1 MRKLTLP
8 ILVGAATMVLVST
21 GHAQEPAPSFSERIG
36 TFDSRAVAIAFYRS
50 AEFQEDTRGLMMEL
64 EEAKAAGDEER
75 VKELEA
81 LFPALQHRM
90 HQQGFSTASVRE
102 GLP

>member
-36 TFDSRAVAIAFYRS
+36 TF
-50 AEFQEDTRGLMMEL
+50 
-64 EEAKAAGDEER
+64 AA
-75 VKELEA
+75 
-81 LFPALQHRM
+81 
-90 HQQGFSTASVRE
+90 
-102 GLP
+102 